1 MRISEKVSEGHGG
14 GGAGSREMMGVR
26 GPGGPETVH
35 SADTERTLYS
45 VLSIGRPWEG
55 FEEAI

>member
-1 MRISEKVSEGHGG
+1 
-14 GGAGSREMMGVR
+14 MGVG

-35 SADTERTLYS
+35 SADTERTLYL
-45 VLSIGRPWEG
+45 VLSAGRPWEG